1 LSYNPYDLAD
11 HQAIASAELLR
22 SRRRWRIFAFI
33 AIVVAILA
41 LLGRFAMTG
50 GVGDQIARVSITG
63 TISTDRDRAELL
75 KKLGDD
81 PNVKAVILDIN
92 SPGGSTAGGEEL
104 YEGLG
109 TLRAKKPVVAVIGE
123 LGASAAYMTAIAADR
138 IYARRLSIVGSIGV
152 LFQSYNIQKLM
163 DTIGVGSD
171 KIASGPLKAEPDFDK
186 PMSPDVRAS
195 ITNLVTDSF
204 NWFVDIVAERRNL
217 PRPVALGLADGRILT
232 GRQALDAKLIDGI
245 GGEDEAVAWLASEK
259 KLSADLPVV
268 DRFPTGQSGWGGIG
282 KWLGSEARQAVGLNA
297 DGPLALDGL
306 VSLWQVGPQ

>member
-1 LSYNPYDLAD
+1 MTSDASTPAD
-11 HQAIASAELLR
+11 HQAIAAAQLLR
-22 SRRRWRIFAFI
+22 SRRRWRMLAFV
-33 AIVVAILA
+33 AIIVAILA
-41 LLGRFAMTG
+41 LAGRFAVSG
-50 GVGDQIARVSITG
+50 GAGDEIARVSITG

-81 PNVKAVILDIN
+81 PNVKAVILDID

-104 YEGLG
+104 YEDLG
-109 TLRAKKPVVAVIGE
+109 ALRAKKPVVAVIGE

-152 LFQSYNIQKLM
+152 LFQSYNIGKLM

-171 KIASGPLKAEPDFDK
+171 KVASGPLKAEPDFTK

-195 ITNLVTDSF
+195 IANLVADSF

-217 PRPVALGLADGRILT
+217 PRPAVLTLADGRILT
-232 GRQALDAKLIDGI
+232 GRQALDAKLIDAI
-245 GGEDEAVAWLASEK
+245 GGEDEAVAWLDQTKS
-259 KLSADLPVV
+259 LPADLPVI
-268 DRFPTGQSGWGGIG
+268 DRFPLAQSGWGGIG
-282 KWLGSEARQAVGLNA
+282 KWLGSEARQAVGLSA
-297 DGPLALDGL
+297 SGPLALDGL